1 MYVHYNNAI
10 YMGGMTSYKKNGSGI
25 MLIDEGTS
33 MITEYC
39 FDNMVGHNIIF
50 RENCIMSVL
59 ILKNNVTE
67 VAIRTGQCLI
77 KLPFV
82 ERETLPNGNGVM
94 VDYQSLKIYHILFH
108 NGRILKKVV

>member
-1 MYVHYNNAI
+1 
-10 YMGGMTSYKKNGSGI
+10 MGGMTSYKKNGSGI